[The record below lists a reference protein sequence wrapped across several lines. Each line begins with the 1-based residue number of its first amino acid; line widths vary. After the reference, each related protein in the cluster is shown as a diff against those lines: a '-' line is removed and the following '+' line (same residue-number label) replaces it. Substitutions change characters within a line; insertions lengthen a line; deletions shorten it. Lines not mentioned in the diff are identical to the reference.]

1 MGPAETTDAT
11 GKTAPV
17 TVIVRRKLRGL
28 KDAKVGFLL
37 QPRRMQYLFLLR
49 AVALATD
56 AYPPFRLGP

>member
-28 KDAKVGFLL
+28 TDAKVGFLL
-37 QPRRMQYLFLLR
+37 QPRRMQSRYH